1 MMTADIALTAMSNP
15 DVAKF
20 MSANEIDFQRLRTHK
35 TVLYVMVR
43 QQDLSLF
50 SFALNLFYSQLF
62 RHLLSERNPDHLPV
76 YLLLDEFGHLQ
87 IPKFDIYAT
96 TARKYRVAFWIF
108 LQDLSQLESLDIPPR
123 PQPT

>member
-15 DVAKF
+15 DVAAF

-62 RHLLSERNPDHLPV
+62 RHLLSERNYSQYKPDCQCPL
-76 YLLLDEFGHLQ
+76 
-87 IPKFDIYAT
+87 
-96 TARKYRVAFWIF
+96 
-108 LQDLSQLESLDIPPR
+108 R
-123 PQPT
+123 PEETP